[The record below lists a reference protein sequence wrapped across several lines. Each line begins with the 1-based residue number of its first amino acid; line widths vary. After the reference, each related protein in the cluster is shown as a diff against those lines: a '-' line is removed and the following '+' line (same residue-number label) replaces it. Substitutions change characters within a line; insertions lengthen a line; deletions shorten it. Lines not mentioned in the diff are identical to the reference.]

1 MSKKNALKE
10 LAEPDYLSKVFD
22 EMYAKSN
29 RRKRERE
36 DRYGISLELFKKNK
50 NDFIRKLSS
59 SLKEK
64 RYIFRN
70 LEPYFLI
77 KPNGKERI
85 ICSSSIKDKLVQKSV
100 LKLLN
105 ERGYSFGNSVNFGF
119 IKDKDKTVEK
129 ALAKAL
135 KFRENKRWAYKT
147 DITAFF
153 DKIDRNILK
162 IKAKNKIRVKS
173 LHDLIFQMIS
183 CEIHCENKVLKDKIK
198 NAGIQ
203 YGLGLRQGMP
213 ISPYLSNV
221 MLLDFDK
228 MLEANNISAV
238 RYADDL
244 IIFAENYEE
253 CMQYHEMVKC
263 ELGKIGLSI
272 PDIGND
278 SKTVVYSETETVDFL
293 GIGIA
298 FKKDKY
304 YPILTNKQMDK
315 IREKINNYRD
325 IDYCINNNLT
335 LSVLLKRLDRVIDGY
350 KQAYRI
356 CQNKTNLENS
366 LSDLR
371 KMVIVHI
378 FKNYLSKE
386 INIDAL
392 TNNQKKFFEIAS

>member
-105 ERGYSFGNSVNFGF
+105 ERGYSFGNAVNFGF

-173 LHDLIFQMIS
+173 LHDLIFQMIN
-183 CEIHCENKVLKDKIK
+183 CEIHCENKALKEKIK

-213 ISPYLSNV
+213 ISPYLSN
-221 MLLDFDK
+221 
-228 MLEANNISAV
+228 
-238 RYADDL
+238 
-244 IIFAENYEE
+244 
-253 CMQYHEMVKC
+253 
-263 ELGKIGLSI
+263 
-272 PDIGND
+272 
-278 SKTVVYSETETVDFL
+278 
-293 GIGIA
+293 
-298 FKKDKY
+298 
-304 YPILTNKQMDK
+304 
-315 IREKINNYRD
+315 RD
-325 IDYCINNNLT
+325 VLT
-335 LSVLLKRLDRVIDGY
+335 L
-350 KQAYRI
+350 
-356 CQNKTNLENS
+356 QNN
-366 LSDLR
+366 
-371 KMVIVHI
+371 
-378 FKNYLSKE
+378 
-386 INIDAL
+386 
-392 TNNQKKFFEIAS
+392 